1 MVSQETMRI
10 VGGEVARMGAW
21 PWTALLGRTGLSGGM
36 SVVCGGSLISPD
48 TVLTAAHCFE
58 GGSRDPEVV
67 RLGEHD
73 ISTQGE
79 TAEPALDL
87 QIAGVT
93 QHPGWDPATLD
104 NDIAIVKLSTNV
116 TFSQTIA
123 PVCLPGDYTDTD
135 LPSLLSDLA
144 PVVVGWGATRTFG
157 PAQTLLHQASVPM
170 VTGDRCSAAY
180 SEVNVEIG
188 ENKVCAGVGGT
199 DTCNGDSG
207 GPLLA
212 DKLGNTWSVVGITSF
227 GVECGRPDFPGVYT
241 RVDRYLDWIRDNL

>member
-1 MVSQETMRI
+1 
-10 VGGEVARMGAW
+10 
-21 PWTALLGRTGLSGGM
+21 M

-116 TFSQTIA
+116 TFSQVFSLYLPDLSVLLTIIQTIA

-157 PAQTLLHQASVPM
+157 PAQTLLHQVH
-170 VTGDRCSAAY
+170 
-180 SEVNVEIG
+180 
-188 ENKVCAGVGGT
+188 
-199 DTCNGDSG
+199 
-207 GPLLA
+207 
-212 DKLGNTWSVVGITSF
+212 
-227 GVECGRPDFPGVYT
+227 
-241 RVDRYLDWIRDNL
+241 RV